1 MSGDEFEHD
10 GKFSTSTTSAHSV
23 AGLAV
28 AAVVC
33 EAMVERGAG
42 LLAGDVRIP
51 QD

>member
-10 GKFSTSTTSAHSV
+10 GKLSTSTTSAHSA

-33 EAMVERGAG
+33 EAMVEFCAS
-42 LLAGDVRIP
+42 LLAR
-51 QD
+51 